1 MKKTIII
8 LMAFIFFMHAAN
20 SQKARIGFTAGS
32 SLANYKFKEG
42 DEDQSGNS
50 KAGFTA
56 GLIVNIPAGKNF
68 MIQTGAHWVQKGTKD
83 EQDNGSGGTD
93 KASLTTN
100 SIEIPVNF
108 LYTSNGGFFIG
119 AGPSASFAVSGKAKF
134 NDLSADLHFGNSN
147 DDDIKGFDFG
157 ANVVTGYQSPGGFL
171 VAANFNQ
178 GFSNLVPGDA
188 GTSSMKSHYFGIRLG
203 YVLKGKKS

>member
-68 MIQTGAHWVQKGTKD
+68 MIQPGIHWVGKGSTD
-83 EQDNGSGGTD
+83 EENGD
-93 KASLTTN
+93 KATLTTN

-134 NDLSADLHFGNSN
+134 NDLSADLHFGNST
-147 DDDIKGFDFG
+147 DDDMKGFDFG

-188 GTSSMKSHYFGIRLG
+188 GSSSIKSHYFGIRLG

>member
-56 GLIVNIPAGKNF
+56 SLIVNIPAGKNF
-68 MIQTGAHWVQKGTKD
+68 MIQPGIHWVGKGSTD
-83 EQDNGSGGTD
+83 EENGD
-93 KASLTTN
+93 KATLTTN

-134 NDLSADLHFGNSN
+134 NDVSADLHFGNST
-147 DDDIKGFDFG
+147 DDDMKGFDFG

-188 GTSSMKSHYFGIRLG
+188 GSSSIKSHYFGIRLG

>member
-20 SQKARIGFTAGS
+20 SQKAQIGFTAGS
-32 SLANYKFKEG
+32 TLANYKIKDDG
-42 DEDQSGNS
+42 GDQSGNS

-68 MIQTGAHWVQKGTKD
+68 MIQPGIHWVEKGSKD
-83 EQDNGSGGTD
+83 EENGDTGSITV
-93 KASLTTN
+93 N

-108 LYTSNGGFFIG
+108 LYTSTGGFFIG
-119 AGPSASFAVSGKAKF
+119 AGPSASFAVSGKAKLD
-134 NDLSADLHFGNSN
+134 NVSADLQFGNSN
-147 DDDIKGFDFG
+147 DDNMKGFDFG
-157 ANVVTGYQSPGGFL
+157 ANVVTGYQSPKGFL

-188 GTSSMKSHYFGIRLG
+188 GNSSMKSHYFGIRLG

>member
-32 SLANYKFKEG
+32 SLANYRIKEDG
-42 DEDQSGNS
+42 EDQSGDS

-68 MIQTGAHWVQKGTKD
+68 TIQPGVNWVGKGSRMEEDFMKVSITV
-83 EQDNGSGGTD
+83 
-93 KASLTTN
+93 N

-108 LYTSNGGFFIG
+108 LYTSTGGFFVG
-119 AGPSASFAVSGKAKF
+119 AGPSASFAVSGKAKV
-134 NDLSADLHFGNSN
+134 DDVSADMHFGNST
-147 DDDIKGFDFG
+147 DDDMKGFEFG

-178 GFSNLVPGDA
+178 GFSNLIPGDA
-188 GTSSMKSHYFGIRLG
+188 GNSSLKSHYFGIRLG

>member
-8 LMAFIFFMHAAN
+8 LMTFIFFMQAAN

-68 MIQTGAHWVQKGTKD
+68 MIQPGIHWVGKGSTD
-83 EQDNGSGGTD
+83 EENGD
-93 KASLTTN
+93 KATLTTN

-134 NDLSADLHFGNSN
+134 NDLSADLHFGNST
-147 DDDIKGFDFG
+147 DDDMKGFDFG

-188 GTSSMKSHYFGIRLG
+188 GSSSIKSHYFGIRLG

>member
-8 LMAFIFFMHAAN
+8 LMAYIFFMHAAN

-32 SLANYKFKEG
+32 SLANYKIKEG

-68 MIQTGAHWVQKGTKD
+68 MIQPGIHWVGKGSTD
-83 EQDNGSGGTD
+83 EENGD
-93 KASLTTN
+93 KATLTTN

-134 NDLSADLHFGNSN
+134 NDVSADLHFGNST
-147 DDDIKGFDFG
+147 DDDMKGFDFG

-188 GTSSMKSHYFGIRLG
+188 GSSSIKSHYFGIRLG

>member
-8 LMAFIFFMHAAN
+8 LMAFVFFMHSAN

-32 SLANYKFKEG
+32 TFANYRIKDG
-42 DEDQSGNS
+42 GEDQSGNS

-56 GLIVNIPAGKNF
+56 GLIVNIPVGKNF
-68 MIQTGAHWVQKGTKD
+68 MIQPGMHWVGKGSQVEEDFNKVSITV
-83 EQDNGSGGTD
+83 
-93 KASLTTN
+93 N

-119 AGPSASFAVSGKAKF
+119 AGPSASFAVSGKAKL
-134 NDLSADLHFGNSN
+134 DEISADMHFGNSN
-147 DDDIKGFDFG
+147 DDDMKGFDFG

-188 GTSSMKSHYFGIRLG
+188 GNSSMKSHYLGIRLG